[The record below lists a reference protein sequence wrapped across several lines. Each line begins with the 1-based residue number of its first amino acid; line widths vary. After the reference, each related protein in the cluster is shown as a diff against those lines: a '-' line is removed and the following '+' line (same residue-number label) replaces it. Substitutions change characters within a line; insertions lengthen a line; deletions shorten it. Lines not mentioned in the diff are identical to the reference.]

1 MQRATEGVTI
11 GRTEPRRGDRD
22 TQLRGWRTFAGI
34 IFYLVGAFNVI
45 GGLAAI
51 FKEEFFLVDG
61 EKLLVTDY
69 TAWGWFLHP
78 RPRPADRRRRH
89 PQEPGMGTS
98 RGRRPRDD
106 ERCLHI
112 AFLVAFPIFR
122 LITISLC
129 IAVVYGLVVGPDP
142 DEGRV

>member
-1 MQRATEGVTI
+1 M
-11 GRTEPRRGDRD
+11 D

-69 TAWGWFLHP
+69 TAWGWFLLILGLVQLI
-78 RPRPADRRRRH
+78 AGAGILKDRGWARLA
-89 PQEPGMGTS
+89 GVALAMMS
-98 RGRRPRDD
+98 AV
-106 ERCLHI
+106 LHI
-112 AFLVAFPIFR
+112 AFLVAFPIFG
-122 LITISLC
+122 LLTISLSV
-129 IAVVYGLVVGPDP
+129 AVVYGLVVPSDP

>member
-1 MQRATEGVTI
+1 MG
-11 GRTEPRRGDRD
+11 

-69 TAWGWFLHP
+69 TAWGWFLLILGLVQLI
-78 RPRPADRRRRH
+78 A
-89 PQEPGMGTS
+89 GAGILKN
-98 RGRRPRDD
+98 RGWARLVGVALAMMSAV
-106 ERCLHI
+106 LHI
-112 AFLVAFPIFR
+112 AFLVAFPIFG